1 MLPTGQT
8 ASRISKWGEKSAL
21 PSRLRFAQM
30 FCNSPIARSTGM
42 YLFYSMAFTAAF
54 LAMLPYFL
62 YKAIRHGKYAAS
74 LKDRLGFISQTLN
87 GSGSVIWVHAVSVG
101 EFLAAE
107 PLVRRMIPELAGF
120 RIVVSTTTAAG
131 QDLARDRL
139 RKSAGNGHP
148 GDEGSVLA
156 PESLPLQAA
165 CSGVFYF
172 PFDWRFAVRRA
183 LDRIRPAVVVIMET
197 EIWPNFL
204 DECRRRGIVTIIA
217 NGRLSQRSFSRYRL
231 VRPFIRRVLKSI
243 TMLMQTEADSDRA
256 LLLGADP
263 DHVTVCGNLKYDAV
277 ELPALPAGR
286 AAAVGQRSR
295 SNSEEPTGS
304 EDLYRILGLGAS
316 RRLVVAGSTAAGE
329 EEILLEAFETVI
341 RTPGLEDARL
351 LLAPRR
357 PERFDDVAKT
367 IARSDAALQGGW
379 VRRSRIARGSIGDHA
394 DTDLCTV
401 RLILLDSIGELT
413 GIYRFASVVFVGGSL
428 VPRGGHNII
437 EPAAFGKPV
446 VVGPYTSNFT
456 QVVKDFVDAGAL
468 VQIASSDRGTQV
480 RTLSTEMIRLLGDNA
495 AAQSIGRR
503 GREILELNRG
513 AITRIVTAIK
523 KEIAQR
529 N

>member
-1 MLPTGQT
+1 
-8 ASRISKWGEKSAL
+8 
-21 PSRLRFAQM
+21 
-30 FCNSPIARSTGM
+30 M

-54 LAMLPYFL
+54 VAMLPYFL

-74 LKDRLGFISQTLN
+74 LKDRLGFISQSLDGN
-87 GSGSVIWVHAVSVG
+87 GPVIWVHAVSVG

-107 PLVRRMIPELAGF
+107 PLVRRMISELPGF

-139 RKSAGNGHP
+139 RKSAGNGYP
-148 GDEGSVLA
+148 GDGGSALA
-156 PESLPLQAA
+156 PESLRLKAA
-165 CSGVFYF
+165 SSGVFYF
-172 PFDWRFAVRRA
+172 PFDWRFSVRRA
-183 LDRIRPAVVVIMET
+183 LDRVRPAAVVIMET

-204 DECRRRGIVTIIA
+204 DECMRRGIVTIIA
-217 NGRLSQRSFSRYRL
+217 NGRLSERSFSRYRL
-231 VRPFIRRVLKSI
+231 GRPFIRRVLKSI
-243 TMLMQTEADSDRA
+243 TMLLMQTEADSDRA
-256 LLLGADP
+256 LMLGADT

-277 ELPALPAGR
+277 ELPALPASRG
-286 AAAVGQRSR
+286 AAVGQRSR

-304 EDLYRILGLGAS
+304 EDLHRILGLAAS
-316 RRLVVAGSTAAGE
+316 QRLVVAGSTAAGE
-329 EEILLEAFETVI
+329 EDILLEAFETVI

-357 PERFDDVAKT
+357 PERFDEVAKA

-379 VRRSRIARGSIGDHA
+379 VRRSRIASGKIGDH
-394 DTDLCTV
+394 TDSDLDPV
-401 RLILLDSIGELT
+401 RIILLDSIGELT

-437 EPAAFGKPV
+437 EPAAFGKPI
-446 VVGPYTSNFT
+446 VVGPHTSNFT
-456 QVVKDFVDAGAL
+456 QAVKGFADAGAL
-468 VQIASSDRGTQV
+468 VQIASSDRGAQV
-480 RTLSTEMIRLLGDNA
+480 QALSAEMIRLLSDSA

-513 AITRIVTAIK
+513 ATTRIVTAIK
-523 KEIAQR
+523 QTIAQR